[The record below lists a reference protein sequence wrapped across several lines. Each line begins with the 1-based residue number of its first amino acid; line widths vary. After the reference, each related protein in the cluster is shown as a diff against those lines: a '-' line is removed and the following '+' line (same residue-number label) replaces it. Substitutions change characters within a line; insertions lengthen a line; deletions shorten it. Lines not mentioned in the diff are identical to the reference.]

1 MDLRND
7 DGTSTSGQQKSKTPG
22 GSGSSSEFLQKTHD
36 IISECDPSVATWWN
50 EGFIVKDPEEFS
62 ARWLPQFFRTNK
74 FESFTRQLKYYGF
87 KKFHKGMEGKSIGFY
102 HEFFQPGRPDLWHKI
117 KRSTNGSKIDRSEID
132 VDDLKATV
140 QDLKSEVVELR
151 NLVNDLRRIS
161 TLQMEM
167 VMRSGFSASA
177 QHSQQAPATSTFNNW
192 NSHHTSSIQTHV
204 SAESFPSHSIHGM
217 PANPT
222 SPTATKIAVHHSSP
236 IPDMSSQQ
244 GESMNIDTTA
254 LDESSGNT
262 DNVTQKS
269 SQEKVGNQ
277 DSNKEEAA
285 LALAA
290 LSENRK

>member
-1 MDLRND
+1 MLLSR
-7 DGTSTSGQQKSKTPG
+7 SGLTFISI
-22 GSGSSSEFLQKTHD
+22 SETND

-62 ARWLPQFFRTNK
+62 TRWLPQFFRTNK

-87 KKFHKGMEGKSIGFY
+87 KKFHKGTEGKSIGFY
-102 HEFFQPGRPDLWHKI
+102 HEYFQPGRSDLWHKI

-132 VDDLKATV
+132 VDELKAAV
-140 QDLKSEVVELR
+140 QDLKTEVVELR

-177 QHSQQAPATSTFNNW
+177 QHPQQAPMAATFNNW
-192 NSHHTSSIQTHV
+192 NSNNASSIQMHASTDP
-204 SAESFPSHSIHGM
+204 FPSHSVNRM
-217 PANPT
+217 PDNHTALTPT
-222 SPTATKIAVHHSSP
+222 NNTVNHNSPMPDVSS
-236 IPDMSSQQ
+236 Q
-244 GESMNIDTTA
+244 GESMK
-254 LDESSGNT
+254 LESAMLQELPGSTN
-262 DNVTQKS
+262 DVTQKRS
-269 SQEKVGNQ
+269 PEKVGNQ

-290 LSENRK
+290 LSENRNGQMSQGI

>member
-1 MDLRND
+1 MDVRND
-7 DGTSTSGQQKSKTPG
+7 DGTSTLGQQKSKITG
-22 GSGSSSEFLQKTHD
+22 GSGSSSEFLQKTND

-62 ARWLPQFFRTNK
+62 TRWLPQFFRTNK

-87 KKFHKGMEGKSIGFY
+87 KKFHKGTEGKSIGFY
-102 HEFFQPGRPDLWHKI
+102 HEYFQPGRSDLWHKI

-140 QDLKSEVVELR
+140 QDLKTEVVELR

-177 QHSQQAPATSTFNNW
+177 QHSQHAPMTATFNNW
-192 NSHHTSSIQTHV
+192 NSNNASSIQTHA
-204 SAESFPSHSIHGM
+204 STDPFPSHSVHRM
-217 PANPT
+217 PDLTPT
-222 SPTATKIAVHHSSP
+222 NNTVHHNNP
-236 IPDMSSQQ
+236 IPDVSSQ
-244 GESMNIDTTA
+244 GESMKIESATA
-254 LDESSGNT
+254 QESPESIN
-262 DNVTQKS
+262 DITQKRS
-269 SQEKVGNQ
+269 PQKVGNQ